1 MTFDTNVFAVLV
13 PPARYSAASHAFR
26 LQENK
31 KFRIGSTGSDPV
43 LPAKRVREKTPSFEQ
58 NQATAQRILDDP
70 GNLVLRFDNPPKD
83 RTKGWVFGAN
93 PDICDILLEP
103 PQAVA
108 DKVHVSSQHFSIN
121 IDQQCRVFLSD
132 TSTNGTYVGHDGQ
145 NEEIKRNRFTCFL
158 SLEPG
163 ERFWNENSIK
173 VAHGEEGIAFRI
185 IFPHHHSGSQ
195 QYLKQLEQF
204 VSMSRRALPFLD
216 ALNVQS
222 EQLTPVGHSRPI
234 TVKKGQLYYKAA
246 EPLGSGAFGTV
257 RKVVNLEIG
266 KIFAVKELH
275 TPSPQQ
281 RKQFKF
287 EADLMTKIKHPN
299 IVEVIAFEDESQPR
313 ITMEFCSHGSLQD
326 TRPATLNDVV
336 SVLRQILLGVSYMHR
351 QRCVHRDLK
360 PANILVRSYFPFQI
374 AIADFGLSKQFED
387 NFYTRRYCGT
397 PGWMAPEIQPDS
409 AQYYFA
415 PPVDVFATGTII
427 YDLLPIDWDISKGWA
442 PVERVLNKCG
452 ALKPLIWSM
461 IKHNPQERLTA
472 QQCLDRGCD
481 YGLFRRCRAATGETF
496 EDGPLEYILLDDIS
510 ETPRWRK
517 ITSLL
522 LQSPELKD
530 GLIAWASK
538 SVVDPDSPGT
548 ESRGT
553 KGNPRH
559 PTASSH
565 QTGSGGQHGDSFMND
580 FVDFNGQAGRNPATM
595 RASTQNA
602 TITGHARPTKVQG
615 LQPSTNRSSRSK
627 SPLSVNKRGQLD
639 KKSQLADPSRVSK
652 PVSRVTRSTGA
663 TAEPVAHQP
672 YPMPP
677 IKGSQELNYGTNSR
691 GTEKKSGGLSRFWT
705 KK

>member
-234 TVKKGQLYYKAA
+234 TVKKGQLY
-246 EPLGSGAFGTV
+246 
-257 RKVVNLEIG
+257 
-266 KIFAVKELH
+266 
-275 TPSPQQ
+275 
-281 RKQFKF
+281 
-287 EADLMTKIKHPN
+287 
-299 IVEVIAFEDESQPR
+299 
-313 ITMEFCSHGSLQD
+313 
-326 TRPATLNDVV
+326 
-336 SVLRQILLGVSYMHR
+336 
-351 QRCVHRDLK
+351 
-360 PANILVRSYFPFQI
+360 
-374 AIADFGLSKQFED
+374 
-387 NFYTRRYCGT
+387 
-397 PGWMAPEIQPDS
+397 
-409 AQYYFA
+409 
-415 PPVDVFATGTII
+415 
-427 YDLLPIDWDISKGWA
+427 
-442 PVERVLNKCG
+442 
-452 ALKPLIWSM
+452 
-461 IKHNPQERLTA
+461 
-472 QQCLDRGCD
+472 
-481 YGLFRRCRAATGETF
+481 
-496 EDGPLEYILLDDIS
+496 
-510 ETPRWRK
+510 
-517 ITSLL
+517 
-522 LQSPELKD
+522 
-530 GLIAWASK
+530 
-538 SVVDPDSPGT
+538 
-548 ESRGT
+548 
-553 KGNPRH
+553 
-559 PTASSH
+559 
-565 QTGSGGQHGDSFMND
+565 
-580 FVDFNGQAGRNPATM
+580 
-595 RASTQNA
+595 
-602 TITGHARPTKVQG
+602 
-615 LQPSTNRSSRSK
+615 
-627 SPLSVNKRGQLD
+627 
-639 KKSQLADPSRVSK
+639 
-652 PVSRVTRSTGA
+652 
-663 TAEPVAHQP
+663 
-672 YPMPP
+672 
-677 IKGSQELNYGTNSR
+677 
-691 GTEKKSGGLSRFWT
+691 
-705 KK
+705 